1 MKERITNVLGVA
13 KETLFTTREQAEA
26 ESAWEDLRGKK
37 AMEAV
42 RHMPIGDVEILL
54 GMPEAKDRFLYE
66 RKKDNPIQDTS
77 S

>member
-1 MKERITNVLGVA
+1 MKERIANAFGAV

-54 GMPEAKDRFLYE
+54 GMPEAKDRFLSE
-66 RKKDNPIQDTS
+66 RKKDSPIQDS
-77 S
+77 SS